1 VKILNREVNRTDN
14 CGNQLVF
21 RGSAERIL
29 EINHTLLNLGHDF
42 SVNCNEL
49 TALCGTIFG
58 ATCALYNRIQDGMLF
73 STGEWNTPPDYDPID
88 NPEGHICYDV
98 IRGDSRDVMVV
109 RNLPDT
115 VYAVTDPNVS
125 RYSLRT
131 YMGCPVFSGSGNA
144 GSICVVF
151 QDDYEPS
158 EEDKHVLGII
168 ASALA
173 SEEDRLKAA
182 EELNKRLSYEK
193 LLSRLSAMAVHV
205 KDMGKF
211 FDEILEDMGKTLQ
224 VCRSYLFRHNY
235 NNNTMT
241 NIAEWCAPGVTP
253 QIGNLQSLPV
263 EIAPWWAET
272 LRNGENICFPKS
284 ENILDEEF
292 RKFIIAQDILSI
304 LSVPLFVEGEYFGF
318 IGFDV
323 CRDYRTWP
331 EEDID
336 LIFSLSRI
344 ISSVIERRRSEELRE
359 RLQEQLLQAQKMES
373 VGRLAGGVAHDF
385 NNMLSVIFG
394 NTEVAMLQLGKEH
407 PVAADLQE
415 ILDAAERSSDL
426 VKQLLAFARKQVITP
441 GVLNLNKVIGDI
453 FKILEKLAGEKIR
466 LVQAAGENLW
476 PVRMD
481 ESQLGQILVNLV
493 INARD
498 SIEKSG
504 TIIIESAGVSI
515 DIDYCRKNPVFN
527 PGDYVVLFVR
537 DTGCGMDKE
546 IVSKIFE
553 PFYTTKAPGK
563 GSGLGLSTVY
573 GIVKQNGGFIKVDS
587 EPGVGTVFEIY
598 LPRYCQYSE
607 V

>member
-1 VKILNREVNRTDN
+1 MKILNREVNRTDTR
-14 CGNQLVF
+14 GNQPVL
-21 RGSAERIL
+21 RGSAERIH

-42 SVNCNEL
+42 NVNCNEL

-58 ATCALYNRIQDGMLF
+58 AACALYNRIQDGMLY
-73 STGEWNTPPDYDPID
+73 STGEWNTPAGYNPID
-88 NPEGHICYDV
+88 KPEGHICYDV
-98 IRGDSRDVMVV
+98 ICGNSRDVLVV
-109 RNLPDT
+109 RNLPET

-131 YMGCPVFSGSGNA
+131 YMGCPVLSGSGNT

-173 SEEDRLKAA
+173 AEEDRLKAA
-182 EELNKRLSYEK
+182 EELKKRLSYEK

-205 KDMGKF
+205 KEMGKF
-211 FDEILEDMGKTLQ
+211 FDEILEDMGSTLQ
-224 VCRSYLFRHNY
+224 VCRSYLFRHNDH
-235 NNNTMT
+235 NRTMT
-241 NIAEWCAPGVTP
+241 NFAEWCAPGVTP
-253 QIGNLQSLPV
+253 QIENLQSLPSGIV
-263 EIAPWWAET
+263 PWWTET

-284 ENILDEEF
+284 EDIPDEEF
-292 RKFIIAQDILSI
+292 RKFIMAQDILSI

-323 CRDYRTWP
+323 CRDYRAWP
-331 EEDID
+331 VEDID
-336 LIFSLSRI
+336 LIFSFSRI
-344 ISSVIERRRSEELRE
+344 ISSVIERRRSEELRD

-385 NNMLSVIFG
+385 NNMLTVIFG
-394 NTEVAMLQLGKEH
+394 NAEAAMQQLGNEH
-407 PVAADLQE
+407 PVAADIQD

-441 GVLNLNKVIGDI
+441 GVFNLNKVIGDI

-466 LVQAAGENLW
+466 LVHVEGENLW
-476 PVRMD
+476 PLRMD

-498 SIEKSG
+498 SIEKTG
-504 TIIIESAGVSI
+504 TIIVETSGVSI
-515 DIDYCRKNPVFN
+515 DIGYCRKNPEFN
-527 PGDYVVLFVR
+527 PGDYGVLFVR
-537 DTGCGMDKE
+537 DTGSGMDKE
-546 IVSKIFE
+546 TAARIFE

-573 GIVKQNGGFIKVDS
+573 GIVKQNGGFVKVDS
-587 EPGVGTVFEIY
+587 EPGAGTVFEVY
-598 LPRYCQYSE
+598 LPRYCHNSGL
-607 V
+607 